1 MLHKVQLSKSYFLN
15 SGEYNFNKYMDVDNK
30 DTINMKPAIEISI
43 RLLLIGIVLWYCFE
57 IISPFFS
64 SLLWGIILAVA
75 LFPVFKFLKKKTGL
89 KDKAASALLTCFT
102 LLLLAI
108 PFYFLMISLI
118 EELKLLTENEF
129 LIPPPSA
136 DIAHWPIIGKT
147 VSKTWLMASQNIEL
161 VLEKYESHVKAAT
174 TWLLTLILELGSGI
188 IHFILSLLFAGVFLA
203 YSRQSAKT
211 ANQIFVRVAGKH
223 GENFSE
229 IVEKTIMSVTK
240 GVLGVA
246 VLQSA
251 LAGIGFFVAGIPGAG
266 IWTLMCLMLSTIQIG
281 LYPVIIPVVIYAF
294 YTYST
299 VTAIGLTAWLFGIT
313 LLDGIL
319 KPILLRRG
327 APVPMPVIF
336 IGVLGGFISFGI
348 IGMFIGA
355 VIFSIGYKLFLV
367 WLNDKPIEKEAAST
381 V

>member
-1 MLHKVQLSKSYFLN
+1 
-15 SGEYNFNKYMDVDNK
+15 MDLENK

-43 RLLLIGIVLWYCFE
+43 RILLIGIVIWYCFE

-75 LFPVFKFLKKKTGL
+75 LFPVFKFVKKKTGL
-89 KDKAASALLTCFT
+89 KDKAASIILTCFT

-118 EELKLLTENEF
+118 QELKVLTEDFTNNEF
-129 LIPPPSA
+129 IIPPPSA
-136 DIAHWPIIGKT
+136 EIARWPIIGKPI
-147 VSKTWLMASQNIEL
+147 SNTWLMASQNIEL
-161 VLEKYESHVKAAT
+161 VLEKYESHIKAVT
-174 TWLLTLILELGSGI
+174 TWLLSLILELGSGI

-203 YSRQSAKT
+203 YSRQSART
-211 ANQIFVRVAGKH
+211 ANQIFIRVAGKY

-266 IWTLMCLMLSTIQIG
+266 IWTLFCLMLSTIQIG
-281 LYPVIIPVVIYAF
+281 LYPVIIPVIIYAF
-294 YTYST
+294 YNYSAA
-299 VTAIGLTAWLFGIT
+299 VAIGLTAWLFATT

-367 WLNDKPIEKEAAST
+367 WLNDKPLDKST
-381 V
+381 VDESVIKENS

>member
-1 MLHKVQLSKSYFLN
+1 
-15 SGEYNFNKYMDVDNK
+15 MDQESQGVF
-30 DTINMKPAIEISI
+30 NMKQAIEISI
-43 RLLLIGIVLWYCFE
+43 RLLLIGTVLWYCFE

-75 LFPVFKFLKKKTGL
+75 LFPVFNFLKQKTGL
-89 KDKAASALLTCFT
+89 HDKPVSILLTSFT

-118 EELKLLTENEF
+118 EELKIVATGFADNQF
-129 LIPPPSA
+129 MIPPPPVEISK
-136 DIAHWPIIGKT
+136 WPLIGKPF
-147 VSKTWLMASQNIEL
+147 SNIWLMASQNIEL
-161 VLEKYESHVKAAT
+161 VLEKYESHIKVVT
-174 TWLLTLILELGSGI
+174 TWILTLMLELGTGI
-188 IHFILSLLFAGVFLA
+188 VHFIMSLLFTGIFLA
-203 YSRQSAKT
+203 YSKQSAKM
-211 ANQIFVRVAGKH
+211 AHQIFVRLAGIH
-223 GENFSE
+223 GESFSG
-229 IVEKTIMSVTK
+229 IVQKTIMSVTK

-246 VLQSA
+246 VLQST
-251 LAGIGFFVAGIPGAG
+251 LAGVGFFAAGIPGAG
-266 IWTLMCLMLSTIQIG
+266 IWTLFCLMLSTIQIG
-281 LYPVIIPVVIYAF
+281 LLPVIIPVIIYAF

-299 VTAIGLTAWLFGIT
+299 WIAIGLTCWMVGVT
-313 LLDGIL
+313 LLDNII
-319 KPILLRRG
+319 KPMLLRKG

-367 WLNDKPIEKEAAST
+367 WLNEKPLEKQVTNYE